1 MTPAQRIGQL
11 FMVGVKSQYGPAT
24 VERLIRQDHV
34 GNVIYLGDWSGM
46 TTVQQVSEGLQSQVS
61 SAATGGVRLVIATDQ
76 EGGAVQELRGSGFTT
91 LLPAIDQG
99 RMTSAQLTA
108 YARNFGGQLKQAG
121 VNVDLAPVA
130 DTVPASIGL
139 ANGPIG
145 RFGREYANQPQAVGS
160 AVQSVVRGL
169 TAAGVGST
177 LKHFPG
183 LGRISGNTDVTS
195 VGITDTQMTANDPYL
210 QAFSDGIKAGASMV
224 MMSSADYPK
233 LDPNNPA
240 VFSPAIVD
248 GLLRGRLGWHG
259 VVVTDDMGAVAV
271 ADVPAGQRATRFI
284 GAGGDLVLI
293 GKASDAPTMIAAVT
307 QKVSQ
312 DPAFAGAVAASERRV
327 LTLKASLGLLS
338 CS

>member
-1 MTPAQRIGQL
+1 M
-11 FMVGVKSQYGPAT
+11 
-24 VERLIRQDHV
+24 
-34 GNVIYLGDWSGM
+34 
-46 TTVQQVSEGLQSQVS
+46 
-61 SAATGGVRLVIATDQ
+61 
-76 EGGAVQELRGSGFTT
+76 
-91 LLPAIDQG
+91 
-99 RMTSAQLTA
+99 
-108 YARNFGGQLKQAG
+108 
-121 VNVDLAPVA
+121 
-130 DTVPASIGL
+130 
-139 ANGPIG
+139 
-145 RFGREYANQPQAVGS
+145 
-160 AVQSVVRGL
+160 QSVVRGL